1 MNAFNRLVMLII
13 SLLLI
18 AVPVFLLLVGFGVIP
33 ADVVNEYTNYRGAL
47 NSLGGLSV
55 SDFNPGVRT
64 VAGIV
69 GALVA
74 LVALLLL
81 LRELTFGRPVAR
93 RAYIVDTP
101 GQETVVT
108 AQAVRHL
115 AEGASREVGA
125 ADPSCRLASD
135 NDRRYEVLC
144 DIQVSRTQNFTELAS
159 RTRDNI
165 RRVLEEQQVPVNDVE
180 VTVRGTAS

>member
-33 ADVVNEYTNYRGAL
+33 ADEVNEYTNYRGAL

-93 RAYIVDTP
+93 RAYIEDTP

-108 AQAVRHL
+108 AHGL
-115 AEGASREVGA
+115 SSVGA

-165 RRVLEEQQVPVNDVE
+165 RRVLEVQQVPVKDVE